1 MKKRTLLMT
10 LCALLTFSSCIFD
23 WEEEEVEPKTVGF
36 VTCYTDTAGHVEVIQ
51 DDMGNRY
58 LVEENDQKLFP
69 DTSYRMICSYTISE
83 KKTVKILQMM
93 QVGSGIVSGKMIF
106 NAAEEREFGQSGIK
120 DDPVFVTMAYP
131 GSGYLNI
138 TLGIKVATS
147 KSVHDVQVVRLN
159 DPQKLTF
166 TVYHDAAGELDGY
179 TKTLYLSVTLTGYNL
194 NKGDTIRLTCRG
206 YDKDYDLK
214 MVY

>member
-1 MKKRTLLMT
+1 MT

-166 TVYHDAAGELDGY
+166 TVYHDAAGELEGY
-179 TKTLYLSVTLTGYNL
+179 TKTLYLSVPLTGYNP